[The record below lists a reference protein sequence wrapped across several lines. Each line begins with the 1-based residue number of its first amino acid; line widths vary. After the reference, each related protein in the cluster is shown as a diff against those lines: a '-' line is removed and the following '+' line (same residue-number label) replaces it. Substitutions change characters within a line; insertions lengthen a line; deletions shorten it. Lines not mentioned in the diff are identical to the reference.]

1 MLSLNMLSVA
11 NKLVM
16 LSVIMLNVAMLRVVA
31 LCFSLL
37 VGPVKRLLIE
47 NHFAEVPSREGW
59 EGDID
64 PRSKNF
70 IEFNCFNYT
79 INQLD

>member
-1 MLSLNMLSVA
+1 MLSLIMLSVA

-16 LSVIMLNVAMLRVVA
+16 LSVIMLNVVMLSVA
-31 LCFSLL
+31 APCFSLS

-47 NHFAEVPSREGW
+47 NHFSEVPSKEGW
-59 EGDID
+59 EGDIE

-70 IEFNCFNYT
+70 IQFNCFNYT